1 MNSRLFQYR
10 DRGSYLNRLNPLL
23 KLITVFILCL
33 VSSKAPANVVFIT
46 AAVLVVLYAANKIP
60 LSTLFKSGR
69 VFLVIALFIA
79 ISEYYNTKN
88 AMQTA
93 TAVCRYLNVIL
104 LSIIFTDCTSA
115 FDLARV
121 FGKSRF
127 GMALSLSLSM
137 LPITVETISK
147 TMDSGR
153 ARGASFF
160 RSPVSYTQL
169 LVKNV
174 ILNLLEKVSSYSDA
188 LTARCFQEE
197 S

>member
-1 MNSRLFQYR
+1 MVFASAAALVLLYA
-10 DRGSYLNRLNPLL
+10 LNR
-23 KLITVFILCL
+23 
-33 VSSKAPANVVFIT
+33 
-46 AAVLVVLYAANKIP
+46 IP

-79 ISEYYNTKN
+79 VSEYWNTKDYL
-88 AMQTA
+88 QTS

-115 FDLARV
+115 FDISRV

-127 GMALSLSLSM
+127 GIALSLSLSM
-137 LPITVETISK
+137 LPITVETIAK
-147 TMDSGR
+147 TMDSGK

-169 LVKNV
+169 LIKNV
-174 ILNLLEKVSSYSDA
+174 VLNLLEKVGSYSDA

-197 S
+197 L